1 MALLAPKLGKPQAN
15 WTRQLRIRAD
25 WGKGHR
31 GNELEKNNNNPEK
44 KITNLKKGMICIHCI
59 TRRVTRIEKK
69 TKKTLPLTVF

>member
-15 WTRQLRIRAD
+15 WTRQLRIRPD

-44 KITNLKKGMICIHCI
+44 KNYKS
-59 TRRVTRIEKK
+59 EKRNDLHSLYNK
-69 TKKTLPLTVF
+69 EGY